1 MCAFCN
7 YSMCAYMS
15 AFLGEMADSWDEIAK
30 VREPGTSLEEST
42 KYSKVQY
49 QEDTGASI
57 KILLA
62 KLENMSIK
70 ITDDS

>member
-1 MCAFCN
+1 MCALYM
-7 YSMCAYMS
+7 YSMCTYMS

-30 VREPGTSLEEST
+30 VHEPGTSLEESM

-49 QEDTGASI
+49 QEDTGASM
-57 KILLA
+57 KFLLA
-62 KLENMSIK
+62 KAENMSIK